1 MKKLLALL
9 LCLVMVVSVFAGCNN
24 NTDNNDGTNAG
35 TTGNKVDQTLPED
48 IELTIGIPDTGI
60 VEDFDTN
67 ALTLWLEEQTGYD
80 LKFVKYLPSPADY
93 KAKLSTA
100 MVNGDE
106 LPDILVGFNLGKA
119 YYQDLGEDGYLVN
132 LNQFFNDEEKS
143 KTWWDRF
150 ETLDEE
156 YQELILNTLYADNEE
171 DIWCFP
177 VIEQS
182 DYDVQKFQF
191 SINQEWLK
199 TLNLEMPN
207 SPETLYEVLKAFKT
221 RDPNGN
227 GKADE
232 IPLLAAVGSMYADP
246 VQWITNMFIYD
257 DYNRTWRV
265 DENGELYHIYES
277 EEYREALK
285 FIRKLVDEQLMST
298 TCWGLDGSVIKSLM
312 APVDGVATIGI
323 AGMHNAG
330 WPIDTALLYQYTA
343 MEYWGYGVL
352 NTQRNEWM
360 TFITEDCEYPEAA
373 WNIFMLMSTEEGG
386 YRSRYGEKGTD
397 WDDADPGAE
406 SFLGREAKLQWYNI
420 DSAATSTWGTNYFGI
435 LTDSENE
442 RTQLEDDL
450 TEWHKYRYDLMRQ
463 QYENYYEAVER
474 KPDNVVPALKYTVEE
489 SEEITVDQQNV
500 RNVINTARASFCT
513 GQSSNG
519 KYTDPSNDAQWEQ
532 YKKEIQAQGYENWK
546 EMAQVIYDDQYGG

>member
-35 TTGNKVDQTLPED
+35 TAGNKVEQTLPDD

-60 VEDFDTN
+60 VEDYDTN

-100 MVNGDE
+100 MVNGDK
-106 LPDILVGFNLGKA
+106 LPDILVGFNLGKG
-119 YYQDLGEDGYLVN
+119 YYQDLGEDDYLVN
-132 LNQFFNDEEKS
+132 LNQFFEDKEKS
-143 KTWWDRF
+143 KIWWDRF

-156 YQELILNTLYADNEE
+156 YQELILNNLYADNEE

-199 TLNLEMPN
+199 TLGLEMPN

-246 VQWITNMFIYD
+246 VQWITNMFVYD

-285 FIRKLVDEQLMST
+285 FIRKLVDEQLMSV

-330 WPIDTALLYQYTA
+330 WPIDTPLLYQYTA

-352 NTQRNEWM
+352 NNQRNEWM

-397 WDDADPGAE
+397 WDDADPGTE

-420 DSAATSTWGTNYFGI
+420 DSAASSTWGTVYFGI

-463 QYENYYEAVER
+463 QYENYYEAVGR
-474 KPDNVVPALKYTVEE
+474 KPDNVVTSLKYTVEE
-489 SEEITVDQQNV
+489 TEEITVDQTNV
-500 RNVINTARASFCT
+500 KNVINTARASFCT

-519 KYTDPSNDAQWEQ
+519 KYTDPSSDAQWEQ
-532 YKKEIQAQGYENWK
+532 YKKEIKDQGYENWR
-546 EMAQVIYDDQYGG
+546 EMAQAIYNDQYGG